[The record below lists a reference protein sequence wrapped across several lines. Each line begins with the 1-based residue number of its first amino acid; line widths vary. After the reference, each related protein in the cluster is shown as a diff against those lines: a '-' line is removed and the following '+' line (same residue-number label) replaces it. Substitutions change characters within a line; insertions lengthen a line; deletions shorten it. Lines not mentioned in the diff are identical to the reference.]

1 MSTSNSELVKE
12 EEEESANEVEI
23 CELAKPRKCPK
34 QSHKK
39 REPSKYDSM
48 KVYPTSNRA
57 SRERLKRMITVRSL
71 KLSFYYPLF
80 VKNYPLSFIIL
91 NVHFL

>member
-39 REPSKYDSM
+39 REPSKYESM

-57 SRERLKRMITVRSL
+57 SRERLKR
-71 KLSFYYPLF
+71 K
-80 VKNYPLSFIIL
+80 IIESKENSPIIIRWDKIL
-91 NVHFL
+91 C